1 MTLLYAGLAL
11 GSIYALVALGYNLV
25 FTASRSF
32 NFAQAQLMMVGA
44 FIAYSGRVT
53 WGWPAIA
60 VCVLAAV
67 VVMVLAAVEERIA
80 VWPVADPE
88 TQLITTLGFGAAI
101 TGAVQLIW
109 GTQPL
114 SVPFYGS
121 DQPFSLLG
129 GRLVPVD
136 VGLFGLAIAMVV
148 LVHLYK
154 RFTMRGIAVQS
165 MSEDQEAV
173 RLRGVN
179 TRVLA
184 FGAFAVTGLL
194 SGIMG
199 FFIGPSTYAVATL
212 GTSLALYG
220 FVALAIGGFGSLYG
234 GLVGGLAVGVAEE
247 AAARYLGSN
256 YSDLVIFALLIVV
269 LMIRPTGLFGRV
281 RERMV

>member
-1 MTLLYAGLAL
+1 VTLVFAGLTL
-11 GSIYALVALGYNLV
+11 GSVYALVALGYNVV

-44 FIAYSGRVT
+44 FLAYAGRVS
-53 WGWPAIA
+53 WRLPAVVA
-60 VCVLAAV
+60 GLLAAA
-67 VVMVLAAVEERIA
+67 VVMVLAAFEERIA

-121 DQPFSLLG
+121 DQPFSFLG

-136 VGLFGLAIAMVV
+136 IGLFCLAIAMVAGV
-148 LVHLYK
+148 RLYA
-154 RFTMRGIAVQS
+154 RLTMRGVALTS
-165 MSEDQEAV
+165 MSEDEEAV

-179 TRVLA
+179 TRMLA
-184 FGAFAVTGLL
+184 FLAFAVTGLL

-199 FFIGPSTYAVATL
+199 FFIGPATYALASL

-234 GLVGGLAVGVAEE
+234 GLVGGFAVGLTEQL
-247 AAARYLGSN
+247 AARYLGSD
-256 YSDLVIFALLIVV
+256 YSDLVVFALLIVV
-269 LMIRPTGLFGRV
+269 LMIRPAGLFGRV
-281 RERMV
+281 RERTV